1 MRPASREA
9 PELLVY
15 RLGED
20 DPRKCTSNV
29 LRRHG
34 LARVFRHQSSIPK
47 NAIVLNPESTKT
59 LTGGDRRQALE
70 NGLVVIDSSWKRSDS
85 IFHLVKRGDHRKL
98 PPLLAANPTNYAVP
112 EKLSSVEA
120 FASALILMGFDELAD
135 LVLSKFNWG
144 QTFLVLNGERLRQYR
159 GSQLAIGG

>member
-1 MRPASREA
+1 VPITMRPAPREA
-9 PELLVY
+9 PVLLVY

-34 LARVFRHQSSIPK
+34 LARIFRHQSSIPRR
-47 NAIVLNPESTKT
+47 AIVLNPEAIRT
-59 LTGGDRRQALE
+59 LTGDDKRQALE
-70 NGLVVIDSSWKRSDS
+70 NGLVVIDSSWKKADN
-85 IFHLVKRGDHRKL
+85 IFYLVKRGDHRKL

-120 FASALILMGFDELAD
+120 FAAALFLMGFDELAEEI
-135 LVLSKFNWG
+135 LSKFKWG
-144 QTFLVLNGERLRQYR
+144 STFLLLNGERLKQYL
-159 GSQLAIGG
+159 GE

>member
-1 MRPASREA
+1 MRPAPREV

-34 LARVFRHQSSIPK
+34 LARVFRHQSSIPR
-47 NAIVLNPESTKT
+47 NAIVLNPEAIRT
-59 LTGGDRRQALE
+59 LTSDDRGQALQ
-70 NGLVVIDSSWKRSDS
+70 NGLVVIDSSWNKSDN
-85 IFHLVKRGDHRKL
+85 IFHFVKRGDHRKL

-135 LVLSKFNWG
+135 LLLSKFNWG
-144 QTFLVLNGERLRQYR
+144 HTFLSLNDERLRHYR
-159 GSQLAIGG
+159 GS

>member
-1 MRPASREA
+1 MRPAPREVPA
-9 PELLVY
+9 LLVY

-47 NAIVLNPESTKT
+47 NAIVLNPESVTT
-59 LTGGDRRQALE
+59 LTGGDRRQALL
-70 NGLVVIDSSWKRSDS
+70 NGLVVIDSSWNKSDS
-85 IFHLVKRGDHRKL
+85 IFHHVKRGDHRKL

-120 FASALILMGFDELAD
+120 FASALILMGFDELAN

-144 QTFLVLNGERLRQYR
+144 HTFLLLNGERLKQYR
-159 GSQLAIGG
+159 GS

>member
-1 MRPASREA
+1 VPITMRPAPRDA
-9 PELLVY
+9 PALLVY

-34 LARVFRHQSSIPK
+34 LTRVFRHQSSIPRY
-47 NAIVLNPESTKT
+47 AIVLNPEAIRT
-59 LTGGDRRQALE
+59 LTRDDRRQALE
-70 NGLVVIDSSWKRSDS
+70 SGLVVIDSSWKRSDS
-85 IFHLVKRGDHRKL
+85 IFHLVKRGEHRKL

-120 FASALILMGFDELAD
+120 FAAALILMGFDEMAEEI
-135 LVLSKFNWG
+135 LSKFKWG
-144 QTFLVLNGERLRQYR
+144 GTFLLLNGERLKLYR
-159 GSQLAIGG
+159 GG

>member
-1 MRPASREA
+1 M
-9 PELLVY
+9 VY

-20 DPRKCTSNV
+20 DPRKCTANV

-34 LARVFRHQSSIPK
+34 LARVFRNQSSIPK
-47 NAIVLNPESTKT
+47 KAIVLNPESATT
-59 LTGGDRRQALE
+59 LTCDDRRQALE
-70 NGLVVIDSSWKRSDS
+70 NGLVVIDSSWNRSDN

-120 FASALILMGFDELAD
+120 FASALILMGFDELAN

-144 QTFLVLNGERLRQYR
+144 HTFLSLNGERLRQYR
-159 GSQLAIGG
+159 GS

>member
-9 PELLVY
+9 PALLAY

-34 LARVFRHQSSIPK
+34 LTRVFRNQSSIPRH
-47 NAIVLNPESTKT
+47 AIVLNPEAIRT
-59 LTGGDRRQALE
+59 LTRDDRRQALE
-70 NGLVVIDSSWKRSDS
+70 NGLVVIDSSWKRSDN
-85 IFHLVKRGDHRKL
+85 IFYLVKRGDHRKL

-112 EKLSSVEA
+112 ERLSSVEA
-120 FASALILMGFDELAD
+120 FAAALFLMGFDEKAEEI
-135 LVLSKFNWG
+135 LSKFKWG
-144 QTFLVLNGERLRQYR
+144 GTFLLLNGERLKQYR
-159 GSQLAIGG
+159 GA